1 MQVVYERT
9 AYFGIAQMSVEPQE
23 FVHLTLAD
31 GAFDPF
37 YDEAR
42 YVSVMARQFLLQ
54 HCGYIYLQR
63 SVLGHADMLIGMCKF
78 NYCAFFL
85 QIGFTA
91 RGFLYFCEIIV
102 IRNLMVKGIS
112 GWSASLGATL
122 KSLVKMAVQS
132 RRTTVGKRDVAMADS
147 LIILG
152 NGPSLRDTISDYPDL
167 LVRYPLLAVNFAAN
181 TPEFLSLKPRYYV
194 LVDPAFFK
202 ENPDDNVKT
211 LWWNLGSV
219 VTWRM
224 TLFLPAAEASRV
236 PEEVRRRVD
245 IRKFNP
251 VGVGGFRWFR
261 HKMYD
266 WGLGMPRPR
275 NVLIPSIMLG
285 MQLGYRRI
293 FITGADH
300 SWSRT
305 LEVNDRNEVVSIQP
319 HFYTDDRKEL
329 DRVAAIYRNVRLHE
343 IMYSFHV
350 AFKSYFDIEKYARG
364 RGVEIYNATPG
375 SFIDAFAR
383 RQLRDI

>member
-1 MQVVYERT
+1 
-9 AYFGIAQMSVEPQE
+9 
-23 FVHLTLAD
+23 
-31 GAFDPF
+31 
-37 YDEAR
+37 
-42 YVSVMARQFLLQ
+42 MARQFLLQ